1 MNVATTPKEPRPGFT
16 AVGRVLRPHAL
27 KGELRVSAFSP
38 EARNLQRGRPV
49 YLAAVRRV
57 IMRARLDRDA
67 WILKLE
73 GIDGRDQ
80 VEALRG
86 ELLEMPDAEVLREDD
101 QSYFVHEIIGLTVRT
116 AEGRDLGKIVE
127 VLTTGANDVYVTRG
141 PAGEVM
147 IPVIADVIERIDVPG
162 GLVVI
167 TPLPG
172 MVDES
177 Q

>member
-1 MNVATTPKEPRPGFT
+1 M
-16 AVGRVLRPHAL
+16 
-27 KGELRVSAFSP
+27 SAFSP
-38 EARNLQRGRPV
+38 EARNLQRGRPI
-49 YLAAVRRV
+49 YLGGVRRV
-57 IMRARLDRDA
+57 VMRARLDRDA

-73 GIDGRDQ
+73 GLNEREEI
-80 VEALRG
+80 EAYRG

-101 QSYFVHEIIGLTVRT
+101 ESYFVHELMGLRVETVD
-116 AEGRDLGKIVE
+116 GRELGNITE

-147 IPVIADVIERIDVPG
+147 VPVIGDVIERIDVPG
-162 GLVVI
+162 GVVVI

-172 MVDES
+172 MLDET